1 MKTIHKKPLNIA
13 PVAGYTF
20 DKANHVHALDGKP
33 LTGVTTILGV
43 INKPMLIQ
51 WAANQVVEYIKANCE
66 IEKTKP
72 FTDAK
77 EHVAYFVSEERL
89 NEAKTAHRKKKE
101 AAGDWGTEVHAEV
114 EKYINNAMICEPS
127 GTIDKTEYDSRITH
141 FITWAKD
148 NKVKFLASEKNI
160 YSKEMWVGGIADI
173 VCEIDGKRFVGDI
186 KTSSGIYPE
195 HFIQASAYAEML
207 REMGREIAPS
217 PEEVRPELY
226 RPFDGVVIINLKK
239 TGEIDVKFNYDVE
252 GNFNCFKAALTLYRH
267 LNAIK
272 PN

>member
-1 MKTIHKKPLNIA
+1 MTLKMKRASKKPLNIA

-20 DKANHVHALDGKP
+20 DKANHVHVLDGKP

-51 WAANQVVEYIKANCE
+51 WSANQTVEWIKSNCHKNTE
-66 IEKTKP
+66 QCYTVFIDDLEK
-72 FTDAK
+72 AK
-77 EHVAYFVSEERL
+77 I
-89 NEAKTAHRKKKE
+89 AHRKKKE
-101 AAGDWGTEVHAEV
+101 AAGDWGTDIHSRV
-114 EKYINNAMICEPS
+114 ENQINDAINLNMGYIRDDFESPS
-127 GTIDKTEYDSRITH
+127 ESVTH
-141 FITWAKD
+141 FLNWARQ
-148 NKVKFLASEKNI
+148 NKVKFLASEKNV

-173 VCEIDGKRFVGDI
+173 VCEIDGKRYVGDI

-195 HFIQASAYAEML
+195 HFIQASAYAAMIKEMSFTGKTPI
-207 REMGREIAPS
+207 ET
-217 PEEVRPELY
+217 
-226 RPFDGVVIINLKK
+226 FDGVVIINLKK

-267 LNAIK
+267 LNAIR